1 MGMSHFFLKIAA
13 EAARSLPESWIQAI
27 YRNPRLARLIRSRLN
42 RAAPHGLVQVQVAAG
57 GLEGVTLELDLQ
69 TEKDYWLGIYEP
81 NLQRVI
87 KDWVKPGW
95 VVYDV
100 GANIGYI
107 SLLLAQAV
115 QDSGTIYAFE
125 ALPDNFTRLQKNIR
139 LNVLEDRI
147 KAVHAA
153 VIDASKPVTFMV
165 GPSSGMGKVV
175 GSAGRQEVVYAQS
188 LTMPGISL
196 DEYVYEAGHP
206 APQAVKMDIEGGEV
220 LALPG
225 MRRILQEAH
234 PLMLLE
240 LHGPESSHVAAQI
253 LGDTGYRLYNM
264 APGYPEVS
272 AGEGLDWKAYL
283 IAR

>member
-153 VIDASKPVTFMV
+153 VIDASKPVTCMV

-175 GSAGRQEVVYAQS
+175 RSAGRQEVVYAQS

>member
-139 LNVLEDRI
+139 LNALEDRI

>member
-115 QDSGTIYAFE
+115 QDSGPIYAFE

>member
-139 LNVLEDRI
+139 LNALEDRI

-188 LTMPGISL
+188 LTVPGISL

-253 LGDTGYRLYNM
+253 LRDTGYRLYNM

>member
-87 KDWVKPGW
+87 KDWFKPGW

-139 LNVLEDRI
+139 LNALEDRI

-188 LTMPGISL
+188 LTVPGISL

-253 LGDTGYRLYNM
+253 LRDTGYRLYNM

>member
-1 MGMSHFFLKIAA
+1 MSHIFLKIAA
-13 EAARSLPESWIQAI
+13 EAARILPESWIQAI
-27 YRNPRLARLIRSRLN
+27 YHNPSLARLIRGRLN
-42 RAAPHGLVQVQVAAG
+42 RAAPQGLVQVQVAAG
-57 GLEGVTLELDLQ
+57 GLEGASFELDLQ

-87 KDWVKPGW
+87 KDFVKPGW

-115 QDSGTIYAFE
+115 LDTGHIVAFE

-139 LNVLEDRI
+139 LNSLEDRI
-147 KAVHAA
+147 TAIHAA
-153 VIDASKPVTFMV
+153 VIDAGRPVTFMV
-165 GPSSGMGKVV
+165 GPSNGMGKVV

-188 LTMPGISL
+188 LTVSGISL
-196 DEYVYEAGHP
+196 DEYVYQAGHP

-220 LALPG
+220 MALPG
-225 MRRILQEAH
+225 MRRVLQEAH

-240 LHGPESSHVAAQI
+240 LHGPESAQVAAQI
-253 LGDTGYRLYNM
+253 LRETGYRLYTM
-264 APGYPEVS
+264 APGYPEVA
-272 AGEGLDWKAYL
+272 AGEALDWKAYL

>member
-139 LNVLEDRI
+139 LNALEDRI

-188 LTMPGISL
+188 LTVPGISL

>member
-1 MGMSHFFLKIAA
+1 MGMSQVFLKIAA
-13 EAARSLPESWIQAI
+13 EAARILPESWIQAI
-27 YRNPRLARLIRSRLN
+27 YHNPRLARLIRSRLN

-57 GLEGVTLELDLQ
+57 GLERVSLELDLQ

-87 KDWVKPGW
+87 KDLVKPGW

-115 QDSGTIYAFE
+115 LDSGHIYAFE
-125 ALPDNFTRLQKNIR
+125 ALPENFTRLQKNIR
-139 LNVLEDRI
+139 LNAFEDRI
-147 KAVHAA
+147 TAVHAA

-175 GSAGRQEVVYAQS
+175 GSAGRQEVIYAQS
-188 LTMPGISL
+188 LTVPGISL
-196 DEYVYEAGHP
+196 DEFVYQAGNP

-225 MRRILQEAH
+225 MRRVLREAH
-234 PLMLLE
+234 PLMLME
-240 LHGPESSHVAAQI
+240 LHGLESSQVAAQI
-253 LGDTGYRLYNM
+253 LRATGYHIYSM
-264 APGYPEVS
+264 APGYPEVPD
-272 AGEGLDWKAYL
+272 GEALDWKAYL

>member
-188 LTMPGISL
+188 LTVPGISL

>member
-1 MGMSHFFLKIAA
+1 MGISHIFLKMAA

-27 YRNPRLARLIRSRLN
+27 YRNPRLARLIRGQLN

-57 GLEGVTLELDLQ
+57 GLEGVSLELDLQ

-81 NLQRVI
+81 DLQRVI
-87 KDWVKPGW
+87 KDFIKPGW

-107 SLLLAQAV
+107 SLLLAHAV
-115 QDSGTIYAFE
+115 QDSGQIYAFE
-125 ALPDNFTRLQKNIR
+125 ALPDNFTRLQKNIG
-139 LNVLEDRI
+139 LNAFEDRI
-147 KAVHAA
+147 TAIHAA

-165 GPSSGMGKVV
+165 GPSNGMGKAV

-188 LTMPGISL
+188 LTVPGISL
-196 DEYVYEAGHP
+196 DETVYQAGYP
-206 APQAVKMDIEGGEV
+206 VPQAVKMDIEGGEV

-225 MRRILQEAH
+225 MRRLLQEAH

-240 LHGPESSHVAAQI
+240 LHGPESSQVADQI
-253 LGDTGYRLYNM
+253 LRDTGYRLYSM
-264 APGYPEVS
+264 APGYPEVK
-272 AGEGLDWKAYL
+272 AGEALDWKAYL

>member
-1 MGMSHFFLKIAA
+1 MGMSQFVLKVAA
-13 EAARSLPESWIQAI
+13 EAARILPESWIQAI

-42 RAAPHGLVQVQVAAG
+42 RAAPQGLVQVQVAAG

-81 NLQRVI
+81 DLQRVI
-87 KDWVKPGW
+87 KDLVKPGW

-115 QDSGTIYAFE
+115 QDSGHIYAFE
-125 ALPDNFTRLQKNIR
+125 ALPDNFTRLQTNIR
-139 LNVLEDRI
+139 LNSLEDRI
-147 KAVHAA
+147 TALHAA

-165 GPSSGMGKVV
+165 GPSNGMGKVV
-175 GSAGRQEVVYAQS
+175 GSAGRQEVVYEQT
-188 LTMPGISL
+188 LTVPGISL
-196 DEYVYEAGHP
+196 DETVYQTGHP

-225 MRRILQEAH
+225 MRRVLQEAH

-240 LHGPESSHVAAQI
+240 LHGPESAQVAAQI
-253 LGDTGYRLYNM
+253 LRETGYRLYSM
-264 APGYPEVS
+264 GPGYPEV
-272 AGEGLDWKAYL
+272 APGEALDWKAYL

>member
-87 KDWVKPGW
+87 KDWFKPGW

-188 LTMPGISL
+188 LTVPGISL

>member
-1 MGMSHFFLKIAA
+1 MGISHIFLKMAA
-13 EAARSLPESWIQAI
+13 EAARSLPASWIQAI
-27 YRNPRLARLIRSRLN
+27 YRNPRLARLIRGQLN

-57 GLEGVTLELDLQ
+57 GLEGVSLELDLQ

-81 NLQRVI
+81 DLQRVI
-87 KDWVKPGW
+87 KDFIKPGW

-107 SLLLAQAV
+107 SLLLARAV
-115 QDSGTIYAFE
+115 LDSGHIYAFE

-139 LNVLEDRI
+139 LNAFEDRI
-147 KAVHAA
+147 TAVHAA

-165 GPSSGMGKVV
+165 GPSNGMGKVV

-188 LTMPGISL
+188 LTVPGISL
-196 DEYVYEAGHP
+196 DETVYQAGYP
-206 APQAVKMDIEGGEV
+206 VPQAVKMDIEGGEV

-225 MRRILQEAH
+225 MRRVLQEAH

-240 LHGPESSHVAAQI
+240 LHGPESAQVAAQI
-253 LGDTGYRLYNM
+253 LRATGYRLCSM
-264 APGYPEVS
+264 APGYPEVN
-272 AGEGLDWKAYL
+272 AGAALDWKAYL
-283 IAR
+283 IAQ